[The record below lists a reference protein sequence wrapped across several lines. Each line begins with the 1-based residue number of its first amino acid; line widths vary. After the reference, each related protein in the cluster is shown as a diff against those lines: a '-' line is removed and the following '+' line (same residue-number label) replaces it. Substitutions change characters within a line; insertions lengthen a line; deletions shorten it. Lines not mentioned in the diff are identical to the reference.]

1 MTTNPLDGITS
12 LLELID
18 LNKCLDYITFEIEGK
33 TYKVRVVGTCED
45 HWFCG
50 KDVCEILGYSN
61 KKKALQQHVKS
72 ECKRILSEFSQNEVT
87 IGQNNLTTDYSQ
99 GRVVYISKKGLMTL
113 LVKSRNHHAPQILKV
128 ISDFL
133 GISVEM
139 FFHYSSKE
147 QETIGVLK
155 QAFSHIEQE
164 SQFAIGHYWI
174 DLYLPKQKIAVECD
188 ENGHADRDPMAER
201 ERETYIK
208 II

>member
-1 MTTNPLDGITS
+1 MATNTLDGITS

-33 TYKVRVVGTCED
+33 THKVRVVGTRED
-45 HWFCG
+45 PWFCG

-61 KKKALQQHVKS
+61 KKKALQHHVKS
-72 ECKRILSEFSQNEVT
+72 ECKRSLSEFSQNEVT

-113 LVKSRNHHAPQILKV
+113 LVKSRNHSAPQILKV

-164 SQFAIGHYWI
+164 SQFSIGHYRI
-174 DLYLPKQKIAVECD
+174 DLYLPKQKI
-188 ENGHADRDPMAER
+188 G
-201 ERETYIK
+201 
-208 II
+208 